1 MFVQSQLPM
10 LEVLLVLVLVL
21 VLVVNKTSQSI
32 SGGFIPSLNV
42 TVNQWN
48 GESLNLKSNLKWLID
63 KSDLTSSL
71 IWQMHQ

>member
-1 MFVQSQLPM
+1 MILLTCRFTSREVAAMFVQSQLPM

-48 GESLNLKSNLKWLID
+48 GESFKFKI
-63 KSDLTSSL
+63 
-71 IWQMHQ
+71 